1 MTVSTLALA
10 QTLTDQLS
18 SQETNIA
25 QLQQQLATGKVLNQ
39 PSDNPAA
46 VTQVL
51 ALSGQASQLTSWQ
64 SSADT
69 ASSWL
74 GTANQT
80 ANSALDSM
88 QSAQSLLLQSLNQG
102 AQDPTTYQALG
113 DQLQGVINNLL
124 SLSNTQYEGRPIFAG
139 TSASPQAYDTSGNYL
154 GNGDVPTVVIGPGSG
169 AGQTVGLSV
178 PGTTIFG
185 VGAVQRVRHPDRCR
199 HGAELGSADV
209 GQPQRGPERVERE
222 HLDGAASECR
232 AGGFLAASG
241 EHVVGSHDPDR
252 QRAGRPGQS
261 RGREYCDG
269 HDATRFGDDQLPG
282 GPVGGVAGHPR
293 DPGEV
298 RRTVRL
304 HR

>member
-10 QTLTDQLS
+10 QTLTGQLS
-18 SQETNIA
+18 SQETSIA
-25 QLQQQLATGKVLNQ
+25 QLQQQLATGKSLNQ

-64 SSADT
+64 TNADT

-80 ANSALDSM
+80 ANSVLESM

-102 AQDPTTYQALG
+102 AQDPTTYEALG
-113 DQLQGVINNLL
+113 DQLQGVINNLT

-178 PGTTIFG
+178 PGTSMFG
-185 VGAVQRVRHPDRCR
+185 VGAANVFATLSAAVTALSSGTPTSANLSAALTALNANISTAQQASAVLGDSSQEVASATASLTTQIASVQSDQ
-199 HGAELGSADV
+199 ADLEDV
-209 GQPQRGPERVERE
+209 NIATVTTQ
-222 HLDGAASECR
+222 LDSEMTNYQAALWAASQAIPETLVK
-232 AGGFLAASG
+232 F
-241 EHVVGSHDPDR
+241 
-252 QRAGRPGQS
+252 
-261 RGREYCDG
+261 
-269 HDATRFGDDQLPG
+269 
-282 GPVGGVAGHPR
+282 VAP
-293 DPGEV
+293 
-298 RRTVRL
+298 
-304 HR
+304 

>member
-1 MTVSTLALA
+1 VTVSTLALA

-18 SQETNIA
+18 SQETSIA

-80 ANSALDSM
+80 ANSVLDSM

-102 AQDPTTYQALG
+102 AQDPTTYEALG

-178 PGTTIFG
+178 PGTTMFG
-185 VGAVQRVRHPDRCR
+185 VGASNVFATLTAAVTALSSGAPTSANLSAALSALNTNISTAQQASAVLGDSSQEVASTSSALTTQIASVQGDQ
-199 HGAELGSADV
+199 ANLEDV
-209 GQPQRGPERVERE
+209 NIATVTTQ
-222 HLDGAASECR
+222 LDSEMTNYQAALWAASQAIPETLVK
-232 AGGFLAASG
+232 F
-241 EHVVGSHDPDR
+241 
-252 QRAGRPGQS
+252 
-261 RGREYCDG
+261 
-269 HDATRFGDDQLPG
+269 
-282 GPVGGVAGHPR
+282 VAP
-293 DPGEV
+293 
-298 RRTVRL
+298 
-304 HR
+304 

>member
-1 MTVSTLALA
+1 VTVSTLALA
-10 QTLTDQLS
+10 QTLTGQLS
-18 SQETNIA
+18 SQETSIA

-64 SSADT
+64 TNADT

-80 ANSALDSM
+80 ANSVLDSM

-102 AQDPTTYQALG
+102 AQDPTTYEALG
-113 DQLQGVINNLL
+113 DQLQGVMSNLL

-169 AGQTVGLSV
+169 SGQTVGLSV
-178 PGTTIFG
+178 PGTTMFG
-185 VGAVQRVRHPDRCR
+185 VGAANVFATLTAAVTALSSGAPTSASLSAALSALNANISTAQQASAVLGDSSQEVASASSSLTTQIASVQSDQ
-199 HGAELGSADV
+199 ASLQDV
-209 GQPQRGPERVERE
+209 NIATVTTQ
-222 HLDGAASECR
+222 LDSEMTNYQAALWAASQAIPETLVK
-232 AGGFLAASG
+232 F
-241 EHVVGSHDPDR
+241 
-252 QRAGRPGQS
+252 
-261 RGREYCDG
+261 
-269 HDATRFGDDQLPG
+269 
-282 GPVGGVAGHPR
+282 VAP
-293 DPGEV
+293 
-298 RRTVRL
+298 
-304 HR
+304 

>member
-10 QTLTDQLS
+10 QTLTGQLS
-18 SQETNIA
+18 SQETSIA
-25 QLQQQLATGKVLNQ
+25 QLQQQLATGKSLNQ

-64 SSADT
+64 TNADT

-80 ANSALDSM
+80 ANSALESM

-102 AQDPTTYQALG
+102 AQDPTTYEALG
-113 DQLQGVINNLL
+113 DQLQGVISNLL

-185 VGAVQRVRHPDRCR
+185 VGAANVFATLTAAVTALSSGAPTSASLSAALTALNANISTAQQASAVLGDSSQEVASASSSLTTQIASVQSDQ
-199 HGAELGSADV
+199 ADLEDV
-209 GQPQRGPERVERE
+209 NIATVTTQ
-222 HLDGAASECR
+222 LDSEMTNYQAALWAASQAIPETLVK
-232 AGGFLAASG
+232 F
-241 EHVVGSHDPDR
+241 
-252 QRAGRPGQS
+252 
-261 RGREYCDG
+261 
-269 HDATRFGDDQLPG
+269 
-282 GPVGGVAGHPR
+282 VAP
-293 DPGEV
+293 
-298 RRTVRL
+298 
-304 HR
+304 

>member
-1 MTVSTLALA
+1 VTVSTLALA
-10 QTLTDQLS
+10 QTLTGQLS
-18 SQETNIA
+18 SQETSIA
-25 QLQQQLATGKVLNQ
+25 QLQQQLATGKSLNQ

-64 SSADT
+64 SNADT

-80 ANSALDSM
+80 ANSALESM

-102 AQDPTTYQALG
+102 AQDPTTYEALG
-113 DQLQGVINNLL
+113 DQLQGVISNLL

-185 VGAVQRVRHPDRCR
+185 VGAANVFATLTAAVTALSSGAPTSASLSAALTALNANISTAQQASAVLGDSSQEVASASSSLTTQIASVQSDQ
-199 HGAELGSADV
+199 ADLEDV
-209 GQPQRGPERVERE
+209 NIATVTTQ
-222 HLDGAASECR
+222 LDSEMTNYQAALWAASQAIPETLVK
-232 AGGFLAASG
+232 F
-241 EHVVGSHDPDR
+241 
-252 QRAGRPGQS
+252 
-261 RGREYCDG
+261 
-269 HDATRFGDDQLPG
+269 
-282 GPVGGVAGHPR
+282 VAP
-293 DPGEV
+293 
-298 RRTVRL
+298 
-304 HR
+304 

>member
-1 MTVSTLALA
+1 VTVSTLALA
-10 QTLTDQLS
+10 QTLTGQLS
-18 SQETNIA
+18 SQETSIA
-25 QLQQQLATGKVLNQ
+25 QLQQQLATGKSLNQ

-64 SSADT
+64 TNADT

-80 ANSALDSM
+80 ANSVLESM

-102 AQDPTTYQALG
+102 AQDPTTYEALG

-178 PGTTIFG
+178 PGTSMFG
-185 VGAVQRVRHPDRCR
+185 VGAANVFATLSAAVTALSSGTPTSANLSAAVTALNANISTAQQASAVLGDSSQEVASATASLTTQIASVQSDQ
-199 HGAELGSADV
+199 ADLEDV
-209 GQPQRGPERVERE
+209 NIATVTTQ
-222 HLDGAASECR
+222 LDSEMTNYQAALWAASQAIPETLVK
-232 AGGFLAASG
+232 F
-241 EHVVGSHDPDR
+241 
-252 QRAGRPGQS
+252 
-261 RGREYCDG
+261 
-269 HDATRFGDDQLPG
+269 
-282 GPVGGVAGHPR
+282 VAP
-293 DPGEV
+293 
-298 RRTVRL
+298 
-304 HR
+304 

>member
-1 MTVSTLALA
+1 VTVSTLALA

-64 SSADT
+64 TNADT

-74 GTANQT
+74 GTANET
-80 ANSALDSM
+80 ANSALESM

-113 DQLQGVINNLL
+113 AQLQGVVSNLL

-169 AGQTVGLSV
+169 AGQTVGMSV

-185 VGAVQRVRHPDRCR
+185 VGAANVFATLSAAVTALNS
-199 HGAELGSADV
+199 GAPTAANL
-209 GQPQRGPERVERE
+209 
-222 HLDGAASECR
+222 GAALTALNTNISTAQQASAVLGDSSQQVASTSSALTTQVASVQSDQANLEDVNIATVTTQLDSEMTNYQ
-232 AGGFLAASG
+232 AALWAASQAIP
-241 EHVVGSHDPDR
+241 ETLVK
-252 QRAGRPGQS
+252 
-261 RGREYCDG
+261 
-269 HDATRFGDDQLPG
+269 F
-282 GPVGGVAGHPR
+282 VAP
-293 DPGEV
+293 
-298 RRTVRL
+298 
-304 HR
+304 

>member
-18 SQETNIA
+18 SQETSIA
-25 QLQQQLATGKVLNQ
+25 QLQQQLATGRVLNQ

-64 SSADT
+64 TNTDT

-74 GTANQT
+74 GTANET
-80 ANSALDSM
+80 ANSVLESM

-102 AQDPTTYQALG
+102 VQDPTTYKALG
-113 DQLQGVINNLL
+113 DQIQGVISNLL

-139 TSASPQAYDTSGNYL
+139 TSASPQAYDASGNYL

-185 VGAVQRVRHPDRCR
+185 VGASNVFATLTTVATALLSGAPTSASLSTALSALNANISTAQQASAVLGDSSQEVASSTSSLTTQIASVQGDQ
-199 HGAELGSADV
+199 ADLEDV
-209 GQPQRGPERVERE
+209 NIATVTTQ
-222 HLDGAASECR
+222 LDSETTNYQAALWAASQAIPETLVKFI
-232 AGGFLAASG
+232 A
-241 EHVVGSHDPDR
+241 P
-252 QRAGRPGQS
+252 
-261 RGREYCDG
+261 
-269 HDATRFGDDQLPG
+269 
-282 GPVGGVAGHPR
+282 
-293 DPGEV
+293 
-298 RRTVRL
+298 
-304 HR
+304 

>member
-1 MTVSTLALA
+1 VTVSTLALA
-10 QTLTDQLS
+10 QTLTGQLS
-18 SQETNIA
+18 SQETSIA

-64 SSADT
+64 TNADT

-74 GTANQT
+74 GTANET
-80 ANSALDSM
+80 ANSVLESM

-154 GNGDVPTVVIGPGSG
+154 GNADVPTVVIGPGSG

-178 PGTTIFG
+178 PGTTMFG
-185 VGAVQRVRHPDRCR
+185 AGASNVFATLTAAVTALSSGAPTSANLSAALTALDANISTAQQASAVLGDSSQEVASASSALTTQIASVQSDQ
-199 HGAELGSADV
+199 ANLEDV
-209 GQPQRGPERVERE
+209 NIATATTQ
-222 HLDGAASECR
+222 LDSEMTNYQAALWAASQAIPETLVK
-232 AGGFLAASG
+232 F
-241 EHVVGSHDPDR
+241 
-252 QRAGRPGQS
+252 
-261 RGREYCDG
+261 
-269 HDATRFGDDQLPG
+269 
-282 GPVGGVAGHPR
+282 VAP
-293 DPGEV
+293 
-298 RRTVRL
+298 
-304 HR
+304 

>member
-18 SQETNIA
+18 SQETSIA
-25 QLQQQLATGKVLNQ
+25 QLQQQLATGKSLNQ

-64 SSADT
+64 SNADT

-74 GTANQT
+74 GTANET
-80 ANSALDSM
+80 ANSALESM

-113 DQLQGVINNLL
+113 AQLQGVVSNLL

-178 PGTTIFG
+178 PGTSIFG
-185 VGAVQRVRHPDRCR
+185 A
-199 HGAELGSADV
+199 
-209 GQPQRGPERVERE
+209 
-222 HLDGAASECR
+222 GAASVFSTLSAAVTALNSGAPTAANLGAALTALNANISTAQQASAVLGDSSQEV
-232 AGGFLAASG
+232 ASSSSALTTQVASVQSDQANLEDVNIATVTTQLDSEMTNYQAALWAASQAIP
-241 EHVVGSHDPDR
+241 ETLVK
-252 QRAGRPGQS
+252 
-261 RGREYCDG
+261 
-269 HDATRFGDDQLPG
+269 F
-282 GPVGGVAGHPR
+282 VAP
-293 DPGEV
+293 
-298 RRTVRL
+298 
-304 HR
+304 

>member
-1 MTVSTLALA
+1 VTVSTLALA
-10 QTLTDQLS
+10 QTLTGQLS
-18 SQETNIA
+18 SQETSIA
-25 QLQQQLATGKVLNQ
+25 QLQQQLATGKSLNQ

-64 SSADT
+64 TNADT

-74 GTANQT
+74 GTANET
-80 ANSALDSM
+80 ANSVLESM

-102 AQDPTTYQALG
+102 AQDPTTYEALG

-178 PGTTIFG
+178 PGTSMFG
-185 VGAVQRVRHPDRCR
+185 VGAANVFATLSAAVTALSSGTPTSANLSAALTALNANISTAQQASAVLGDSSQEVASATASLTTQIASVQSDQ
-199 HGAELGSADV
+199 ADLEDV
-209 GQPQRGPERVERE
+209 NIATVTTQ
-222 HLDGAASECR
+222 LDSEMTNYQAALWAASQAIPETLVK
-232 AGGFLAASG
+232 F
-241 EHVVGSHDPDR
+241 
-252 QRAGRPGQS
+252 
-261 RGREYCDG
+261 
-269 HDATRFGDDQLPG
+269 
-282 GPVGGVAGHPR
+282 VAP
-293 DPGEV
+293 
-298 RRTVRL
+298 
-304 HR
+304 

>member
-1 MTVSTLALA
+1 VTVSTLALA

-18 SQETNIA
+18 AQETSIA
-25 QLQQQLATGKVLNQ
+25 QLQQQLATGRVLNQ

-64 SSADT
+64 TNADT

-74 GTANQT
+74 GTANDT
-80 ANSALDSM
+80 ANSVLESM

-102 AQDPTTYQALG
+102 AQDPTTYEALG
-113 DQLQGVINNLL
+113 DQIQGVINNLL

-185 VGAVQRVRHPDRCR
+185 A
-199 HGAELGSADV
+199 
-209 GQPQRGPERVERE
+209 
-222 HLDGAASECR
+222 GAANVFATLSAAATALLSGAPTSASLSTALSALNTNIATAQQASAVLGDSSQEVASATSSLTTQIASVQGDQADLEDVNIATATTQLDSETTNYQ
-232 AGGFLAASG
+232 AALWAASQAIP
-241 EHVVGSHDPDR
+241 ETLVK
-252 QRAGRPGQS
+252 
-261 RGREYCDG
+261 
-269 HDATRFGDDQLPG
+269 F
-282 GPVGGVAGHPR
+282 VAP
-293 DPGEV
+293 
-298 RRTVRL
+298 
-304 HR
+304 

>member
-64 SSADT
+64 TNADT

-80 ANSALDSM
+80 ANSVLESM

-102 AQDPTTYQALG
+102 AQDPTTYEALG
-113 DQLQGVINNLL
+113 AQLQGVVSNLL

-185 VGAVQRVRHPDRCR
+185 VGAVQCVRHVDRRR
-199 HGAELGSADV
+199 HGPELGRPDV
-209 GQPQRGPERVERE
+209 GQP
-222 HLDGAASECR
+222 R
-232 AGGFLAASG
+232 A
-241 EHVVGSHDPDR
+241 
-252 QRAGRPGQS
+252 
-261 RGREYCDG
+261 
-269 HDATRFGDDQLPG
+269 
-282 GPVGGVAGHPR
+282 
-293 DPGEV
+293 
-298 RRTVRL
+298 RR
-304 HR
+304 